1 MARIVISGSSEQS
14 RAQLSRLLS
23 SSGYPV
29 YRLCASA
36 GELRRTLND
45 CDDGLLILAGLPPDC
60 DADELFWDY
69 GQQVQILLIAR
80 PPELDACESPGIF
93 RLALPTS
100 KQAVLGAVEM
110 LTQLHRM
117 RLPKRAAD
125 DRQLIEQA
133 KRLLMRRDG
142 LTEPQAHRMLQQF
155 AMNHGLRMADCA
167 AQIIKGDGGDDDAG
181 PAISPVP

>member
-45 CDDGLLILAGLPPDC
+45 CDDGLLILAGLLPDC

-80 PPELDACESPGIF
+80 PPALESSEAAGIF
-93 RLALPTS
+93 RLALPCS
-100 KQAVLGAVEM
+100 QQAVLGAVEM
-110 LTQLHRM
+110 LIQMHRM
-117 RLPKRAAD
+117 RLPKRPAD
-125 DRQLIEQA
+125 EKRLVEQA
-133 KRLLMRRDG
+133 KDVLMRREH
-142 LTEPQAHRMLQQF
+142 LTEPQAHRLLQQT
-155 AMNHGLRMADCA
+155 AMNRGLRMADCA
-167 AQIIKGDGGDDDAG
+167 AQIIEGDGGEGHAG
-181 PAISPVP
+181 SAVPPVP